1 MSKKFTIALS
11 GLPGSGSTTQAIML
25 SRALGLRYFSVGDC
39 FKAIGRGRAKKLPYY
54 SLLKQE
60 LAQREMIIPDFNAE
74 DDSTATLAVWAS
86 DFGKDKRTHLALDE
100 VARALGIEK
109 GYVVEGKLALYMVK
123 DADLKVWLE
132 ADFKERAER
141 RAQADNMGVEK
152 ARGLLRRK
160 ERAERRGFMQVY
172 GLDCLEQKE
181 SADLVVNTTGLYKEQ
196 VRFYI
201 LRELA
206 NKGLISLIQDNKV

>member
-11 GLPGSGSTTQAIML
+11 GLPGSGSTTQAIIL
-25 SRALGLRYFSVGDC
+25 SQALGLRYFSVGDC
-39 FKAIGRGRAKKLPYY
+39 FKAIGKGRAEKLPYY

-74 DDSTATLAVWAS
+74 NDSTATLAVWAS

-100 VARALGIEK
+100 VARSLGIEK

-123 DADLKVWLE
+123 NADLKVWLE

-160 ERAERRGFMQVY
+160 ERAERRGFMRVY
-172 GLDCLEQKE
+172 RLDCLKQREL
-181 SADLVVNTTGLYKEQ
+181 ADLVVNTTGLYKEQ

-206 NKGLISLIQDNKV
+206 NKGLISLNT